1 MKITAYGRTFEVDD
15 KRVRG
20 GVAETHKPRKPTSAT
35 ATGDLVHARGRRG
48 GLVDGTALSA
58 IPAGSNPA
66 PAPIFVPKQVWFM
79 PGPLPGM
86 NDYISTGNRFRYDT
100 AKKKWH
106 KLIAQQIQ
114 HNGLAPMSFVH
125 FRFTWYE
132 KNKRRDP
139 DNFTAIGKKFILDA
153 LKQAGILTNDGWNNI
168 AGLEDRWLV
177 NAASPGV
184 MIEMEEVSHEEAAG

>member
-1 MKITAYGRTFEVDD
+1 MKITAYGRTFEVDA
-15 KRVRG
+15 KRVRAEG
-20 GVAETHKPRKPTSAT
+20 RSVKEQAHASYGVLA
-35 ATGDLVHARGRRG
+35 
-48 GLVDGTALSA
+48 
-58 IPAGSNPA
+58 A

-86 NDYISTGNRFRYDT
+86 NDFISTGSRFTYNN

-184 MIEMEEVSHEEAAG
+184 MIEMEEVTKEES

>member
-1 MKITAYGRTFEVDD
+1 MKITAYGRTFEVDA

-20 GVAETHKPRKPTSAT
+20 GV
-35 ATGDLVHARGRRG
+35 G
-48 GLVDGTALSA
+48 GGA
-58 IPAGSNPA
+58 IERDSPGNRNSREPVANPA

-86 NDYISTGNRFRYDT
+86 NDYISTGDRFRYNT

-106 KLIAQQIQ
+106 KLIAQQIE

-184 MIEMEEVSHEEAAG
+184 MIEMEEVRREEAAG